1 MSLSLSIPDDSPH
14 SHRLP
19 SDEMITDEVKAK
31 IDIIQSLIE
40 PCDRITYRQRKEQA
54 AKQLG
59 VTIRSVERL
68 LKKYREQGLIA
79 LMKTRSD
86 KGKTRI
92 DDEWKEFILN
102 TYKEGNKGSKRIT
115 RHQVFLKV
123 KGRAKQLGLNKE
135 EFPSHQTV
143 YRILDKFIEENER
156 KKKARSPGYSGSRLT
171 HITRHGRE
179 LEVEGSNDVWQCDHT
194 CLDIRLVDEFGVLSR
209 PWLTIII
216 DSYSRCVMGFFL
228 GFYAPSSHIDA
239 LALRHAILP
248 KSYSSDY
255 QLKNEWN
262 TYGIP
267 TYYYTDGGKDF
278 RSIHVTEQ
286 VAVSL
291 GFNCFLRSRPSDG
304 GIVERFFKTLNNSV
318 LCELPGYTGSN
329 VQQRPKNVD
338 KDACLSLK
346 DLEKILVK
354 YIVDEYNQKPDARM
368 KNQSRITRWE
378 AGLLTEPYLYDER
391 ELDIALMK
399 EAKRTLQKSGTLQF
413 ENLTYRSPLLK
424 GREGE
429 RVAIRYDPDDV
440 TTILVYE
447 YLDDGTEA
455 FLDYAH
461 AQNLE
466 TEKLSYRELK
476 AINKQLNQEEEAI
489 NNDKILDAMMER
501 MEMTE
506 ELVKKN
512 RQQRQQNA
520 HEAVNSRPSVTEK
533 LSISQPDEEDWEDDS
548 EDEPLPTY
556 KVQYMDDLFED
567 D

>member
-1 MSLSLSIPDDSPH
+1 MSSPPSTSNDSPQPQ
-14 SHRLP
+14 RLP
-19 SDEMITDEVKAK
+19 SDEMITDEVKVK
-31 IDIIQSLIE
+31 MDIIQSLIE
-40 PCDRITYRQRKEQA
+40 PCDRVTYRQRKEQA

-79 LMKTRSD
+79 LAKTRSD
-86 KGKTRI
+86 RGKTRI
-92 DDEWKEFILN
+92 DDDWKEFILN

-123 KGRAKQLGLNKE
+123 KGRAKQLGLKKE

-143 YRILDKFIEENER
+143 YRLLDKYIEEHER
-156 KKKARSPGYSGSRLT
+156 KKKARSPGYSGSALT
-171 HITRHGRE
+171 HMTRDGRE

-194 CLDIRLVDEFGVLSR
+194 RLDVRLIDEFGVLTR

-228 GFYAPSSHIDA
+228 GFYAPSSHVDA

-248 KSYSSDY
+248 KSYNSEY

-267 TYYYTDGGKDF
+267 TYFYTDGGKDF

-286 VAVSL
+286 VAIEL
-291 GFNCFLRSRPSDG
+291 GFNCFLRRRPSDG
-304 GIVERFFKTLNNSV
+304 GIVERFFKTLNDNV
-318 LCELPGYTGSN
+318 LRELPGYTGSN
-329 VQQRPKNVD
+329 VQERPETVD
-338 KDACLSLK
+338 KDACLTLK
-346 DLEKILVK
+346 DLERILVN

-368 KNQSRITRWE
+368 KNQSRIERWE
-378 AGLLTEPYLYDER
+378 SGLPTEPYLYDER

-413 ENLTYRSPLLK
+413 ENLTYRSQLLK

-429 RVAIRYDPDDV
+429 RVAIRFDPDDI

-447 YLDDGTEA
+447 YLNDGTEA

-461 AQNLE
+461 ALGLE

-476 AINKQLNQEEEAI
+476 AINKQLNEQEEAI
-489 NNDKILDAMMER
+489 NNDKVLDAMMER
-501 MEMTE
+501 MALVE
-506 ELVKKN
+506 EIVKKN

-520 HEAVNSRPSVTEK
+520 HEEVNPRRSLSEK
-533 LSISQPDEEDWEDDS
+533 LSIPEPENEDGD
-548 EDEPLPTY
+548 
-556 KVQYMDDLFED
+556 DDLD
-567 D
+567 DESIEVY

>member
-1 MSLSLSIPDDSPH
+1 MSPSVSIPDDNPH

-19 SDEMITDEVKAK
+19 SDEMINDEVKAK
-31 IDIIQSLIE
+31 MDIIQSLIE

-54 AKQLG
+54 AKKLG

-79 LMKTRSD
+79 LVNTRSD

-92 DDEWKEFILN
+92 DSEWKEFILN

-123 KGRAKQLGLNKE
+123 KGRAKQLGLKTE

-171 HITRHGRE
+171 HITRDGRE

-194 CLDIRLVDEFGVLSR
+194 RLDIRLVDEFGVLSR

-228 GFYAPSSHIDA
+228 GFYAPSSHVDA

-255 QLKNEWN
+255 QLK
-262 TYGIP
+262 
-267 TYYYTDGGKDF
+267 
-278 RSIHVTEQ
+278 
-286 VAVSL
+286 
-291 GFNCFLRSRPSDG
+291 
-304 GIVERFFKTLNNSV
+304 
-318 LCELPGYTGSN
+318 TGSN
-329 VQQRPKNVD
+329 VQERPKNVD
-338 KDACLSLK
+338 KDACLTLK

-354 YIVDEYNQKPDARM
+354 YIVDEHNQKPDARM
-368 KNQSRITRWE
+368 KNQSRIARWG
-378 AGLLTEPYLYDER
+378 AGLPTEPYLYDER

-413 ENLTYRSPLLK
+413 ENLTYRSSLLR

-429 RVAIRYDPDDV
+429 RVSIRYDPDDI

-476 AINKQLNQEEEAI
+476 AINKKLNQEEEAI
-489 NNDKILDAMMER
+489 NNDKVLDAMMER

-506 ELVKKN
+506 KLVKKN

-520 HEAVNSRPSVTEK
+520 HEKVNSPPSVTEK
-533 LSISQPDEEDWEDDS
+533 LSIPEPDEDNSNEELEDQ
-548 EDEPLPTY
+548 P
-556 KVQYMDDLFED
+556 
-567 D
+567 